1 MYKLTSELLGEGAYA
16 KVQGAVSLQNGK
28 EYAVKV
34 SVSSGCQTSHTVAP
48 SWPKPDTLHSMQYG
62 NSVKMRTP
70 KLDSLDSTL
79 SLLTRCVT
87 LGKLLNTSVLQFPS
101 L

>member
-34 SVSSGCQTSHTVAP
+34 SVSSGCQIDFT
-48 SWPKPDTLHSMQYG
+48 
-62 NSVKMRTP
+62 NSQ
-70 KLDSLDSTL
+70 S
-79 SLLTRCVT
+79 
-87 LGKLLNTSVLQFPS
+87 
-101 L
+101 